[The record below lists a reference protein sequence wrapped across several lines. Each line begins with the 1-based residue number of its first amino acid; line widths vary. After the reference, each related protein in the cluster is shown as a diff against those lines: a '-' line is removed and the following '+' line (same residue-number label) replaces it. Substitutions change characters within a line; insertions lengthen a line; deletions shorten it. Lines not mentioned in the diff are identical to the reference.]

1 MERIATS
8 WHQLLTCHDTPPPR
22 PPQGEEQRGTQRNS
36 WGLLVCATCF
46 RPSIKWGWPACRLTA
61 VHISPLCSTS
71 PNALGALSLCY
82 VFQTEY
88 RVGMA
93 SLPPDSS
100 PHLATLQHLPQR
112 PPHRGE
118 QRGPQRK
125 SWGLVFSYSSVSCFR
140 SNREWGWPAC
150 RLTAV
155 RTSPFCAHPPPP
167 SSQRGAARPQ
177 PNRWK
182 LVSCRIVQSCLAS
195 CHCRAEYHV

>member
-1 MERIATS
+1 MERITTS
-8 WHQLLTCHDTPPPR
+8 WHQPLTLLPPPSSKR
-22 PPQGEEQRGTQRNS
+22 GAARHPAEQ
-36 WGLLVCATCF
+36 
-46 RPSIKWGWPACRLTA
+46 
-61 VHISPLCSTS
+61 
-71 PNALGALSLCY
+71 LGALSLCY

-167 SSQRGAARPQ
+167 SSQRGAARPPAKQ
-177 PNRWK
+177 
-182 LVSCRIVQSCLAS
+182 VEARIVPDCTVLPGVLPLSSGIPCIKITL
-195 CHCRAEYHV
+195 